1 MDRTSPVKR
10 ELGNLGGCVF
20 PVGFNIERCKMCFIA
35 YAVFCRSAALPTGT
49 PRNAF
54 EEVRDHVEWM
64 LELVWA
70 AIERIRRG
78 LFKGSP

>member
-1 MDRTSPVKR
+1 
-10 ELGNLGGCVF
+10 
-20 PVGFNIERCKMCFIA
+20 MCFIA
-35 YAVFCRSAALPTGT
+35 YALFCRSVAPPTDI

-78 LFKGSP
+78 LFKGST